1 MVYAGFRFTGGY
13 GLLRDNTE
21 KFILNDI
28 YSLVVVPTEQGDCK
42 AAVGYREKHVI
53 GTFIAEPIKSLVCES
68 YYFSDRPEAS
78 FPQATVVLVRL
89 QNGEYHWILET
100 QLAVRL

>member
-1 MVYAGFRFTGGY
+1 M
-13 GLLRDNTE
+13 
-21 KFILNDI
+21 
-28 YSLVVVPTEQGDCK
+28 
-42 AAVGYREKHVI
+42 I